1 MKININYNSY
11 LELEKI
17 AIGAFSPL
25 DSFMSKKDFESV
37 AETMRLSNG
46 LLFPLPILLP
56 ITDTEYQDVKLATKA
71 YLFYQNLCVGSIEV
85 SDIYNLSINKYIKK
99 IFGTNDINHPGVI
112 MMLKMGS
119 KFIAGKVKL
128 KEKVKHNN
136 FQSEMSPRET
146 KALIKKNKFLTVA
159 GFQTR
164 NIPHK
169 AHEFIHRLA
178 LEQVDGLFIQPII
191 GEKKK
196 GDFTSEAVIKSYDYL
211 INNYLP
217 KERIMFSGLSTSMR
231 YAGPREAVF
240 HALIRKNY
248 GCTHFIVG
256 RDHAG
261 VSNYYKIYE
270 AQDLSKKMEAEL
282 GIKILDMKGPFYCNL
297 CEGIVTENTCPHK
310 QLSGSHIEEVSG
322 TKIRSM
328 LRGKSKIDKKFLRP
342 DLFKKLKNLNLF
354 IG

>member
-17 AIGAFSPL
+17 AIGAFKPL
-25 DSFMSKKDFESV
+25 DAFMSKIDFESV
-37 AETMRLSNG
+37 VETMRLSNG
-46 LLFPLPILLP
+46 LIFPLPVLLP
-56 ITDTEYQDVKLATKA
+56 ITETEYQNVKIASSA
-71 YLFYQNLCVGSIEV
+71 HLFYQNFCVGSIEV
-85 SDIYNLSINKYIKK
+85 NDIYDLDLNKYIKK
-99 IFGTNDINHPGVI
+99 IFGTNDIHHPGVV

-119 KFIAGKVKL
+119 KFISGKVKL
-128 KEKVKHNN
+128 KEKLNLNN
-136 FQSEMSPRET
+136 LQLEMTPIET
-146 KALIKKNKFLTVA
+146 KAIIKKNKFLTVA

-178 LEQVDGLFIQPII
+178 LEQVDSLFIQPII

-196 GDFTSEAVIKSYDYL
+196 GDFTSEAVIKSYEYL

-217 KERIMFSGLSTSMR
+217 KKRILFSGLSTSMR

-270 AQDLSKKMEAEL
+270 AQDLSKKMEKEL
-282 GIKILDMKGPFYCNL
+282 GIKILDIKGPYFCNI
-297 CEGIVTENTCPHK
+297 CEAIVTENTCPHK
-310 QLSGSHIEEVSG
+310 SLRGNHIEEVSG
-322 TKIRSM
+322 TNIRSM
-328 LRGKSKIDKKFLRP
+328 LQGKSKIDKKFLRP
-342 DLFKKLKNLNLF
+342 DLHKTLENLNLF